1 MINNLI
7 QDLTYNSR
15 RLQVSELI
23 SNSFSLIHT
32 HTHIYY
38 EEPRYR
44 YIDMHPGRKHP
55 RQTHSARTSIRYK
68 DTQSENMIGAKPPG
82 FLIGTCIK

>member
-32 HTHIYY
+32 RTQTHTHIYNKNLD
-38 EEPRYR
+38 
-44 YIDMHPGRKHP
+44 ID
-55 RQTHSARTSIRYK
+55 I
-68 DTQSENMIGAKPPG
+68 
-82 FLIGTCIK
+82 

>member
-15 RLQVSELI
+15 KLQVSELI

-32 HTHIYY
+32 RTQTHTHIYIY
-38 EEPRYR
+38 NKNLD
-44 YIDMHPGRKHP
+44 ID
-55 RQTHSARTSIRYK
+55 I
-68 DTQSENMIGAKPPG
+68 
-82 FLIGTCIK
+82 